1 MDADE
6 QIRVRQGAN
15 PATNP
20 TVLRQLA
27 HDPSVTV
34 RASLALNPA
43 LPEQVVAILA
53 ADTDARVRTIL
64 GRKLATLAPTLTNET
79 RQQVQQD
86 AVARLTAMV
95 AEAGQRVR
103 ANISEAVRAMPD
115 GPREII
121 LRLAHD
127 PAVMVCEPII
137 RFSPMLTQEDL
148 VMLIASG
155 PPSST
160 VLAVAGRP
168 RIGAAVS
175 DAIVGTSDEAAIT
188 ALLANHTAQIREATL
203 DALAAQ
209 SEEHTQ
215 WQEPL
220 VHRPRLPARA
230 QRMLSEIVTGH
241 LLETLAA
248 RKDLD
253 PTIELALR
261 SALARVGPNPTVPP
275 FARSTGS
282 VSTTGQAA
290 SDRRAAIPEA
300 EARQR
305 ADERDDY
312 AILDALRRKEMMSA
326 TTMLAAKAG
335 VAVSVIERAC
345 GLDDAKAIVSLAWKA
360 GLTAQTAIVLQMM
373 LAQLPSDR
381 ILRPNQGTGYPLSED
396 EMRSQLASLG
406 TGGAE
411 KRPWMP
417 RRLSATIPQ

>member
-79 RQQVQQD
+79 RHQVQQD

-137 RFSPMLTQEDL
+137 RFS
-148 VMLIASG
+148 
-155 PPSST
+155 
-160 VLAVAGRP
+160 
-168 RIGAAVS
+168 
-175 DAIVGTSDEAAIT
+175 
-188 ALLANHTAQIREATL
+188 
-203 DALAAQ
+203 
-209 SEEHTQ
+209 
-215 WQEPL
+215 
-220 VHRPRLPARA
+220 
-230 QRMLSEIVTGH
+230 
-241 LLETLAA
+241 
-248 RKDLD
+248 
-253 PTIELALR
+253 
-261 SALARVGPNPTVPP
+261 
-275 FARSTGS
+275 
-282 VSTTGQAA
+282 
-290 SDRRAAIPEA
+290 
-300 EARQR
+300 
-305 ADERDDY
+305 
-312 AILDALRRKEMMSA
+312 
-326 TTMLAAKAG
+326 
-335 VAVSVIERAC
+335 
-345 GLDDAKAIVSLAWKA
+345 
-360 GLTAQTAIVLQMM
+360 
-373 LAQLPSDR
+373 
-381 ILRPNQGTGYPLSED
+381 
-396 EMRSQLASLG
+396 
-406 TGGAE
+406 
-411 KRPWMP
+411 
-417 RRLSATIPQ
+417 